1 MKKEI
6 ITTGFDFNEI
16 METIKF
22 IPLSIQKTGD
32 NDYILSNDVVSDSIK
47 SSFKPVF
54 SKNNISIY
62 SNDKGNTKIIKIEN
76 ISAIDALKCLYEKH
90 KILTILTSE
99 DMKSISVQSIDFI
112 NKSYEKIYDEI
123 YDLLKDHIRKDKT
136 ICKCEND
143 NLNQKQLDLT
153 SVLNDITDDNIS
165 IVKDKIISKSNNEIE
180 NLINVFLDMNLY
192 NNNINTIYM
201 HYLFLKSLNPNLNQL
216 FIITSHMQCICYKY
230 IKREENREDK
240 N

>member
-6 ITTGFDFNEI
+6 ITTGLDFNEI

-47 SSFKPVF
+47 SPFKLLF
-54 SKNNISIY
+54 SKNDISIY
-62 SNDKGNTKIIKIEN
+62 SNDNPNNKIIKIEN
-76 ISAIDALKCLYEKH
+76 LSAIDALKCLYEKY

-99 DMKSISVQSIDFI
+99 DMKSIFIQSIHFV

-123 YDLLKDHIRKDKT
+123 YDLLKDHIKKDKSL
-136 ICKCEND
+136 CKYKND
-143 NLNQKQLDLT
+143 NINQKILDITSDLT
-153 SVLNDITDDNIS
+153 DIFYDNIS
-165 IVKDKIISKSNNEIE
+165 TVKDKIISKSNDEIE

-192 NNNINTIYM
+192 NNDINTVYM
-201 HYLFLKSLNPNLNQL
+201 HYLFLKSLISNLNQL

-230 IKREENREDK
+230 IKREENKEDK
-240 N
+240 D